1 MIFQNDGTAR
11 RIVVRMFELWVPQIR
26 PTSVG
31 QKLVNENF
39 LKPTQWTYMQEVLH
53 TSSSRRDARGTW
65 LITPGVENP
74 KHVFVFFQ
82 QTRKQNAL
90 TQNPYL
96 FDTFDLDGDDSAKL
110 STCRLEYG
118 TTFYPEVEYDEDNAN
133 QIYLDLIDFRY
144 RKNDYNSGTQLQV
157 TNFSSLYPIIY
168 FDLRATKPSMT
179 DDPKKLA
186 VHYKLNEVANL
197 HDYTIYAAVL
207 NEKEFVIKQL
217 GNELVV
223 E

>member
-1 MIFQNDGTAR
+1 MG
-11 RIVVRMFELWVPQIR
+11 
-26 PTSVG
+26 
-31 QKLVNENF
+31 
-39 LKPTQWTYMQEVLH
+39 
-53 TSSSRRDARGTW
+53 
-65 LITPGVENP
+65 
-74 KHVFVFFQ
+74 FVFFQ

-90 TQNPYL
+90 AQNPYL

-144 RKNDYNSGTQLQV
+144 RKNDYNSGTQLQDN
-157 TNFSSLYPIIY
+157 NFSTLYPIIY
-168 FDLRATKPSMT
+168 FDLRSTKPSMT
-179 DDPKKLA
+179 GDPKKLA
-186 VHYKLNEVANL
+186 FHYKLNEAANA